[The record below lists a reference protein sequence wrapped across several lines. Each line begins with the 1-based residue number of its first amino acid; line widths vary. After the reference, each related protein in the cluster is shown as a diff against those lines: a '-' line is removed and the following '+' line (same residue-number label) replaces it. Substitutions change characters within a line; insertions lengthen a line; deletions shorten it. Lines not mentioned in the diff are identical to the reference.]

1 MDQGGAEFS
10 VGKGG
15 VRPPFHEH
23 LKALGMVERALGKD
37 HPNVALTLLVIGD
50 ACASSGDYQ
59 DARSY
64 YERALLIRTKHFT
77 DSSQELVECKKRI
90 QECRAKK
97 KEEGRGECVVLPRGC
112 GTRSRVLSRAKP
124 RRWSG
129 QVGVE
134 SQRGEV

>member
-1 MDQGGAEFS
+1 MSFSFGRFGVGSSKKVNWVDQGGAEFS
-10 VGKGG
+10 VGKGV

-64 YERALLIRTKHFT
+64 YERALLIRMKHFT
-77 DSSQELVECKKRI
+77 DSSLELVECKKKI
-90 QECRAKK
+90 QDCRAKK
-97 KEEGRGECVVLPRGC
+97 KE
-112 GTRSRVLSRAKP
+112 
-124 RRWSG
+124 
-129 QVGVE
+129 
-134 SQRGEV
+134 

>member
-1 MDQGGAEFS
+1 VSFSFGRFGVGSSKKVNWVNQGVAEFS

-37 HPNVALTLLVIGD
+37 HTNVALTLLVIGD

-64 YERALLIRTKHFT
+64 YERALLIRMKHYT
-77 DSSQELVECKKRI
+77 DSSLELVECKKRI
-90 QECRAKK
+90 QDCRAKK
-97 KEEGRGECVVLPRGC
+97 KE
-112 GTRSRVLSRAKP
+112 
-124 RRWSG
+124 
-129 QVGVE
+129 
-134 SQRGEV
+134 